1 VTLRA
6 LKIRTVSSRAEKQTT
21 KQSQPGGM
29 PNDDFPLLLQNVVL
43 VFEDPRQRVSKDRQG
58 FVE

>member
-1 VTLRA
+1 
-6 LKIRTVSSRAEKQTT
+6 
-21 KQSQPGGM
+21 M
-29 PNDDFPLLLQNVVL
+29 PNDDFPLLLQSVAL